1 MQAIYHTNVNEL
13 SAAFIESLKKQ
24 FRNAKV
30 DIVIK
35 EMDETDYLNSSLQ
48 NKKLLEDAINEVNA
62 TKLINKTPEELGI

>member
-1 MQAIYHTNVNEL
+1 MQAIYHTSINEL
-13 SAAFIESLKKQ
+13 SVAFIESLKKQ

-35 EMDETDYLNSSLQ
+35 EMDETDYLNSSLK

-62 TKLINKTPEELGI
+62 TRFINKTPEELDL